1 MRTNKKGI
9 FMETEMKLGYAIVY
23 VNDVAATLAFYERAF
38 GLKQKSIDDNSEY
51 GELDTGATRLGFS
64 QAEFADSLTGVKH
77 YRNTATNNPGG
88 FELALI
94 TPDVA
99 KAVQTAKDAGAVV
112 IAEPQE
118 KPWGQTVAYLRDIN
132 GVLIELATPLE

>member
-1 MRTNKKGI
+1 MGG
-9 FMETEMKLGYAIVY
+9 EEVKLGYAIVY
-23 VNDVAATLAFYERAF
+23 VNDVPATLDFYQRAF
-38 GLKQKSIDDNSEY
+38 GLKQKFLDDSKQY
-51 GELDTGATRLGFS
+51 GELDTGTTALGFS

-77 YRNTATNNPGG
+77 YHNNASTNPGG

-99 KAVQTAKDAGAVV
+99 QAVQTAKAAGAVI

-118 KPWGQTVAYLRDIN
+118 KPWGQTVAYLRDLN
-132 GVLIELATPLE
+132 GVLIELATPLK